1 MFDPDFDKT
10 TFSEETNEQESV
22 FGLPAKPPKMPKGKK
37 KRKKAWKHA
46 QRDRDQLLIQLGRE
60 RRENE
65 LLRDVIRISTA
76 AADRQLDTRTAKTG
90 LALTNP
96 RKKRK
101 GGGRR

>member
-1 MFDPDFDKT
+1 MFDPNFEAK
-10 TFSEETNEQESV
+10 TFSPETDEPESA
-22 FGLPAKPPKMPKGKK
+22 FGLPSKPPKMPKGKK

-46 QRDRDQLLIQLGRE
+46 QRDRDQLLVQIGRE

-101 GGGRR
+101 RGGRR

>member
-1 MFDPDFDKT
+1 MLNLDFDAKM
-10 TFSEETNEQESV
+10 FSTDTDEQESA
-22 FGLPAKPPKMPKGKK
+22 FGLPSKPPKMPKGKK

-46 QRDRDQLLIQLGRE
+46 QRDRDQLLMQLGRE

-65 LLRDVIRISTA
+65 LLRDVIRMSTA
-76 AADRQLDTRTAKTG
+76 AANRQLDTRTAKTG

>member
-10 TFSEETNEQESV
+10 TFSAETNERESA
-22 FGLPAKPPKMPKGKK
+22 FYLPPKPPKMPKGKK
-37 KRKKAWKHA
+37 KRKKAWKHS
-46 QRDRDQLLIQLGRE
+46 QRDRDQLLMQLGRE

-65 LLRDVIRISTA
+65 LLRDVIRMSTA
-76 AADRQLDTRTAKTG
+76 AANRQLDTRTAKTG

>member
-46 QRDRDQLLIQLGRE
+46 QHDRDQLLIQLGRE

-65 LLRDVIRISTA
+65 LLRDVIRMSTA
-76 AADRQLDTRTAKTG
+76 AANRQLDTRTAKTG